1 VSETAVAEGVGASR
15 GTEYA
20 IVING
25 ELAVVP
31 HETVSYAEV
40 VTIAYP
46 VPPGPDT
53 TYTVTFRK
61 AKEPRHEG
69 ILVEGGTVEVRKE
82 GTTFDA
88 IPTGKS

>member
-1 VSETAVAEGVGASR
+1 MSEAALAEPGHEAR

-20 IVING
+20 IVVNG

-31 HETVSYAEV
+31 GEVVSYAEV
-40 VTIAYP
+40 VAIAYP

-53 TYTVTFRK
+53 TYTVTYRK

-69 ILVEGGTVEVRKE
+69 ILVAGQTVEVRKE
-82 GTTFDA
+82 GTTFDVV
-88 IPTGKS
+88 PGGKS

>member
-1 VSETAVAEGVGASR
+1 MSEATTAQRGDDTL

-31 HETVSYAEV
+31 HDVVSYAEV
-40 VTIAYP
+40 VAIAYP

-61 AKEPRHEG
+61 AKGPRHEG
-69 ILVEGGTVEVRKE
+69 ILVEGETVEVKKE
-82 GTTFDA
+82 GTTFDVV
-88 IPTGKS
+88 PTGKS